1 MLPVYTSDGSCELH
15 LAVEKETEDTERLEQ
30 YLQSHLPSYMC
41 PRHIHFIP
49 CFPQNNSNKTDR
61 NQLLKY
67 HHSITQ
73 KQSSIWKR
81 TELLE
86 TLNGIF
92 RKVLKR
98 DDITLTESTTAHDVD
113 GWDSLTNMVLLT
125 EIEKKFGVRFT
136 FREIVKLKNV
146 GDLCHTILNK
156 AK

>member
-1 MLPVYTSDGSCELH
+1 MAT
-15 LAVEKETEDTERLEQ
+15 K
-30 YLQSHLPSYMC
+30 
-41 PRHIHFIP
+41 
-49 CFPQNNSNKTDR
+49 
-61 NQLLKY
+61 
-67 HHSITQ
+67 
-73 KQSSIWKR
+73 
-81 TELLE
+81 ELLE

-98 DDITLTESTTAHDVD
+98 DNITLTESTTAHDVE

-146 GDLCHTILNK
+146 GDLCQTILNK

>member
-1 MLPVYTSDGSCELH
+1 M
-15 LAVEKETEDTERLEQ
+15 ET
-30 YLQSHLPSYMC
+30 
-41 PRHIHFIP
+41 
-49 CFPQNNSNKTDR
+49 K
-61 NQLLKY
+61 
-67 HHSITQ
+67 
-73 KQSSIWKR
+73 
-81 TELLE
+81 ELLE

-98 DDITLTESTTAHDVD
+98 DDLTLTEETTAHEVE

-146 GDLCHTILNK
+146 GNLCQTIMNK

>member
-1 MLPVYTSDGSCELH
+1 M
-15 LAVEKETEDTERLEQ
+15 ET
-30 YLQSHLPSYMC
+30 
-41 PRHIHFIP
+41 
-49 CFPQNNSNKTDR
+49 
-61 NQLLKY
+61 
-67 HHSITQ
+67 
-73 KQSSIWKR
+73 

-86 TLNGIF
+86 ILNGIF

-98 DDITLTESTTAHDVD
+98 DNITLTESTTAHDVE

-146 GDLCHTILNK
+146 GNLCQTILNK